1 MTEPLTCVNHPK
13 VETRLRCARCNAP
26 ICSSCA
32 RPTPTGY
39 ICPACQKGMQKRFE
53 NATWF
58 DYIPAILVPAA
69 GAFLGSLP
77 VVLIGSI
84 FWGVLL
90 LFYAPFIGGLVARI
104 TLRATRRHRSAW
116 LYRSAQTAFIVGA
129 AIQVLR
135 YGGIA
140 LFAILQAPEIEV
152 IAWLWPV
159 LFHAVYL
166 ALAYPAFRTQLKGI
180 VFRI

>member
-26 ICSSCA
+26 ICPSCA

-58 DYIPAILVPAA
+58 DYIPAILVPGA
-69 GAFLGSLP
+69 GALLGSLP
-77 VVLIGSI
+77 VIFIGSI

-90 LFYAPFIGGLVARI
+90 LFYAPFVGSLVARI

-116 LYRSAQTAFIVGA
+116 LHRSAQSAFIVGGA
-129 AIQVLR
+129 VQVLI
-135 YGGIA
+135 YSSIA
-140 LFAILQAPEIEV
+140 LFAIIQAPQIETL
-152 IAWLWPV
+152 AMLWPV
-159 LFHAVYL
+159 FFQAVYL
-166 ALAYPAFRTQLKGI
+166 ALAYSAFRAQLKGI
-180 VFRI
+180 VFRL